1 MNRNQLPIGVFDS
14 GVGGLT
20 VAREIFRNLPNE
32 KIIYYGDTARVP
44 YGNKSRDTIIRY
56 STQITR
62 FLLNKQVK
70 AIVIACNTASALAL
84 DAVQAMTDIPVIGVV
99 KPGADAA
106 INATRSGRI
115 GIIGTT
121 GTITS
126 GLYDRYI
133 REKLPD
139 ARVFGKACPLFVH
152 LVEEGMIDDSVTIE
166 MIHRYLDDMIQKDDI
181 DTLIL
186 GCTHYPLLR
195 SVIAREIGGSYADY
209 PGDASARGL
218 CIEKSTSDTAD
229 NRASDIAD
237 NGASD
242 IADGIT
248 SSIVD
253 NSASNLASDA
263 AGNLQK
269 RYDGAIRL
277 VNPAYTT
284 AMELRK
290 LLQEQELA
298 SMEPAKWMDH
308 EFYASDGPEG
318 FQSFASRILELPI
331 DKVQLKILE

>member
-1 MNRNQLPIGVFDS
+1 MNINQLPVGVFDS

-56 STQITR
+56 ASQITR
-62 FLLNKQVK
+62 FLLQKQVK

-106 INATRSGRI
+106 VRTTRTGRI

-133 REKLPD
+133 REQLPD
-139 ARVFGKACPLFVH
+139 AKVFGKACPLFVH

-166 MIHRYLDDMIQKDDI
+166 MIHRYLDDMIQKDNI
-181 DTLIL
+181 DTLVL

-195 SVIAREIGGSYADY
+195 SVIAREIGGSYAGSPEEKLKVPSRKIGAHS
-209 PGDASARGL
+209 PGNGPREARRRGFPRPKGSPAGSPAAAFPDSFSKRFCRPELEGSARL
-218 CIEKSTSDTAD
+218 QAPKASCYKKSGSVP
-229 NRASDIAD
+229 
-237 NGASD
+237 GA
-242 IADGIT
+242 
-248 SSIVD
+248 
-253 NSASNLASDA
+253 A
-263 AGNLQK
+263 AGCPLPSAVPPV
-269 RYDGAIRL
+269 GSSA
-277 VNPAYTT
+277 
-284 AMELRK
+284 
-290 LLQEQELA
+290 
-298 SMEPAKWMDH
+298 
-308 EFYASDGPEG
+308 FG
-318 FQSFASRILELPI
+318 SRPP
-331 DKVQLKILE
+331 

>member
-1 MNRNQLPIGVFDS
+1 MNINQLPVGVFDS

-56 STQITR
+56 ASQITR
-62 FLLNKQVK
+62 FLLQKQVK

-106 INATRSGRI
+106 VRTTRTGRI

-133 REKLPD
+133 REQLPD
-139 ARVFGKACPLFVH
+139 AKVFGKACPLFVH

-166 MIHRYLDDMIQKDDI
+166 MIHRYLDDMIQKDNI
-181 DTLIL
+181 DTLVL

-195 SVIAREIGGSYADY
+195 SVIAREIGGSYAGA
-209 PGDASARGL
+209 PEENPSEPVHEGS
-218 CIEKSTSDTAD
+218 KSPAD
-229 NRASDIAD
+229 Q
-237 NGASD
+237 
-242 IADGIT
+242 T
-248 SSIVD
+248 
-253 NSASNLASDA
+253 
-263 AGNLQK
+263 
-269 RYDGAIRL
+269 IRL

-284 AMELRK
+284 AMELRR
-290 LLQEQELA
+290 LLKEQGIA
-298 SMEPAKWMDH
+298 SSEPAKWQDH
-308 EFYASDGPEG
+308 QFYASDGPDG
-318 FQSFASRILELPI
+318 FRSFASRILELPI
-331 DKVQLKILE
+331 ETVRLKILE